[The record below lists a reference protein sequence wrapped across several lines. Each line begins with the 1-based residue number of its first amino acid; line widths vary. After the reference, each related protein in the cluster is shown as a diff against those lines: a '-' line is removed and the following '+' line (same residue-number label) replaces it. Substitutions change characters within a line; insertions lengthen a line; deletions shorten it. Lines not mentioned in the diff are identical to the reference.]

1 MDPYGNDYKTVLSP
15 IDKKKAEAAKS
26 ASETAGE
33 RSGKEA
39 EAAATA
45 EALAE
50 AAQDHRAG
58 SPTPPGQK
66 PPDANPDGSETE
78 TELHETYVTHLND
91 LRKALIKATV
101 VFLSVFIIV
110 FSTINL
116 WFPYVT
122 KGHQLVILGP
132 LEVVKFYMTMSGAIA
147 LGLSLPFLCHFIW
160 QFVKPGLNDNEAK
173 FFGLYSPVML
183 VLFIAGVAF
192 GYFVIHPLSYGF
204 LIGLGA
210 ANFDVMVSA
219 QEYMRFLL
227 MTTMPIGLL
236 FELPIV
242 ALFLGSIGL
251 LTSDSMKKVRKWS
264 YVSIAVISALIT
276 PPDFISQ
283 LLVLIPMAI
292 LYEASI
298 WLVRKAERKQ
308 AANAVTQ

>member
-15 IDKKKAEAAKS
+15 LDKKKAEAAKS

-33 RSGKEA
+33 RAGKEA

-45 EALAE
+45 EVLAE
-50 AAQDHRAG
+50 NAQDHRAG
-58 SPTPPGQK
+58 GPPPPEDPPPGQNG
-66 PPDANPDGSETE
+66 ADGEE
-78 TELHETYVTHLND
+78 PGLHETYVTHLND
-91 LRKALIKATV
+91 LRKALIKAVV
-101 VFLSVFIIV
+101 VFLGFFIGV

-147 LGLSLPFLCHFIW
+147 IGLSLPFLCHFIW
-160 QFVKPGLNDNEAK
+160 QFVKPGLNENEAK
-173 FFGLYSPVML
+173 FIGLYSPVML

-192 GYFVIHPLSYGF
+192 GYFIIHPLSYGF
-204 LIGLGA
+204 LLGLGA

-251 LTSDSMKKVRKWS
+251 LTSDSMKNVRKWS
-264 YVSIAVISALIT
+264 YVSIAIISALIT

-283 LLVLIPMAI
+283 LLVLIPMAV

-298 WLVRKAERKQ
+298 WLVKKAERKQ
-308 AANAVTQ
+308 ASAVAQ